1 MSATLAPEAATAAEP
16 MQYLTFHLAGEQY
29 ALGILQVRE
38 ILRYETVTAV
48 PTAPA
53 AVRGVL
59 NLRGSVVPVVD
70 LAVRF
75 GMPPTEAGSRT
86 CIVIVEVHSDGERT
100 VMGILADSVSQV
112 LELPAAE
119 IEPPPA
125 FGAGVRV
132 EYLRGMARMGSKF
145 ALVLDLDRVLSLAE
159 LRVGATAAES
169 ASPDDFDPAASHD
182 EEAEAEAVAAAE
194 AVPA

>member
-1 MSATLAPEAATAAEP
+1 MRDLTVAEAPPSAEP

-38 ILRYETVTAV
+38 ILRYETVTTV

-53 AVRGVL
+53 AIRGVL

-75 GMPPTEAGSRT
+75 GMPPTEVGART
-86 CIVIVEVHSDGERT
+86 CIVIVEVAGDGERT
-100 VMGILADSVSQV
+100 VMGVLADSVSQV
-112 LELPAAE
+112 LELSASE
-119 IEPPPA
+119 IEPPPP

-132 EYLRGMARMGSKF
+132 DYLRGMARMGSRF
-145 ALVLDLDRVLSLAE
+145 ALVLDLDRVLSHAE
-159 LRVGATAAES
+159 LRAGAS
-169 ASPDDFDPAASHD
+169 
-182 EEAEAEAVAAAE
+182 AAE
-194 AVPA
+194 AHAAAASDLAAEGAEEDADVEALVG